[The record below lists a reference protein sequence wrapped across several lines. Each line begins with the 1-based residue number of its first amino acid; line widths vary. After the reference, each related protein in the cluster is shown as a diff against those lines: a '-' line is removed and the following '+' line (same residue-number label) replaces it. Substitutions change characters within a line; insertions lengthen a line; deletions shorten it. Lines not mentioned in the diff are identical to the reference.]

1 MGSESTD
8 LNFSL
13 ANNWTISNQQ
23 GWMSSCFFWVEA
35 GLSNKRWNRDVKIPE
50 MTPPLK
56 WWLRH
61 KPFCVLPF
69 CNYLQVSF
77 KDEPTSTNVMFTS
90 RLADMHS
97 NMVTFKS
104 RTYNSTNLKVCKHV
118 LLLGKL
124 FFGCCHS
131 CNFMAWDGYGWG
143 LVNGSGHLHWC
154 HGMDG
159 GTSLDRSTI
168 NDLRLGGP
176 ESMPTPPIP
185 FDVSVFPDGLNS
197 YRFIGDEFLY
207 IQGKILDPNMFPSL
221 SLRGTVLGL
230 LCYLFFIHPLV
241 ISISCC
247 LDVLF
252 ECGRTRGLRGTCLDC
267 KSLFHTFSHYLWWCW
282 CYHLEGQTWVRP
294 LCDLRMPWLAVKYS
308 LFRIKA
314 CEVVFHARN
323 YRGHLSSI
331 RSMLSE
337 AGVNLTFRATFFLHT
352 HTR

>member
-230 LCYLFFIHPLV
+230 LCYCSYWLQFFIVFV
-241 ISISCC
+241 IFVHVFFC
-247 LDVLF
+247 L
-252 ECGRTRGLRGTCLDC
+252 
-267 KSLFHTFSHYLWWCW
+267 
-282 CYHLEGQTWVRP
+282 
-294 LCDLRMPWLAVKYS
+294 
-308 LFRIKA
+308 
-314 CEVVFHARN
+314 N
-323 YRGHLSSI
+323 
-331 RSMLSE
+331 RSPASVGD
-337 AGVNLTFRATFFLHT
+337 GVNMEPFKNPNLLVMFNL
-352 HTR
+352 